1 MAAVS
6 NTTKQNRIRET
17 IRQYGDQYYGAQ
29 ELTHVANEIIKD
41 GTQEKCNE
49 MLKYLADFP
58 YQKFGTLHM
67 QPCTGSVSM
76 AANDMKLAMSEV
88 MSIINEA

>member
-1 MAAVS
+1 MAAIS
-6 NTTKQNRIRET
+6 NTTKQAKIREI
-17 IRQYGDQYYGAQ
+17 IRRYGDQYYGAQ

-49 MLKYLADFP
+49 ILQYLADFP
-58 YQKFGTLHM
+58 YQKFGALHM

-76 AANDMKLAMSEV
+76 AANDMKLAISEV
-88 MSIINEA
+88 MGVINEA